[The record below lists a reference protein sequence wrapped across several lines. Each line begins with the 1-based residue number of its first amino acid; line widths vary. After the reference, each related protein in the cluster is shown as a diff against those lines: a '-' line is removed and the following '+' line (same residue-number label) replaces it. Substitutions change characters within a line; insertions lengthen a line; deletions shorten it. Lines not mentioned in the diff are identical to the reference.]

1 MLNWLE
7 RMLAVNPS
15 RTAAQLRRPSG
26 WLSHIVGR
34 KMNESNAS
42 MYDFLLRSVD
52 FTTAST
58 ALEIGFGNG
67 KLFDRVLRAAPQ
79 IRLRGLDYSTDMVRQ
94 ARRNM
99 RAAVRAGHLILEA
112 GSSDRMPYPD
122 GSFDIVY
129 CINVVYF
136 WDQPA
141 AHLREIRRVLRPG
154 GRFAAVLRTRSSMQH
169 LPFVQQGFTMYEA
182 SEWQAEVQA
191 HGFARSQV
199 NVLQEP
205 PVQFAGQSLHP
216 TSLCVVNAVSG

>member
-1 MLNWLE
+1 MLKWLE
-7 RMLAVNPS
+7 RMLAANPA
-15 RTAAQLRRPSG
+15 RMAAQLRKPGG

-34 KMNESNAS
+34 KMNESNAP

-52 FTTAST
+52 FTAAST

-67 KLFDRVLRAAPQ
+67 KLFDRVLSAAPRV
-79 IRLRGLDYSTDMVRQ
+79 RLSGLDYSADMVRQ
-94 ARRNM
+94 ASRNM
-99 RAAVRAGHLILEA
+99 RAEVRSGRLVLQA

-141 AHLREIRRVLRPG
+141 AHFSEIRRVLRTG

-182 SEWQAEVQA
+182 AEWQAMVQA
-191 HGFARSQV
+191 HGFMRSQV
-199 NVLQEP
+199 YVLQEP
-205 PVQFAGQSLHP
+205 PVQFAGQMLNP
-216 TSLCVVNAVSG
+216 TSLCVVAYRD